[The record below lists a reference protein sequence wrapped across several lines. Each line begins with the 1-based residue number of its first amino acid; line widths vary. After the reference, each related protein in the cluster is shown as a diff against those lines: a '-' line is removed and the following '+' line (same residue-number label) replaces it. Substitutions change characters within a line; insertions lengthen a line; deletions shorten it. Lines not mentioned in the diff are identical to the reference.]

1 MYSLSQKGVFL
12 LKFFNRAITIK
23 ICAGVLFIALF
34 VPLVFFANQNNP
46 KNNSTD
52 GKSSVRYVSAKVLNV
67 VEDNTEPDQKME
79 GTRLGS
85 QEIEIEITSGVH
97 KGERSTITNYLSAL
111 HNVYTERGT
120 GIIVRIDTQANG
132 SYQTSVYNYNRAVFL
147 YIFIALFILILCII
161 GGKKGVKAVIGL
173 VFTLI
178 CVVFILIPL
187 VMKGLPAIYITVGIL
202 ILTTV
207 VSFII
212 LDGINQKTISAVL
225 GTAIGVLFAGLCS
238 IIMGNILHLSGFN
251 MEQAESLL
259 LVASDTNLK
268 IRGLMVCAI
277 LISSLG
283 AVMDMA
289 ISIASS
295 VQEIYHINPKL
306 SSGELFHSG
315 MNIGRDAMGTMA
327 FTLILA
333 FTGSSF
339 NMLLLIFSYG
349 IPFAQL
355 INTDLIGT
363 ELLQAIAATI
373 GIIVTVPVVALISS
387 RIIPRNHLLQ
397 KMEPAKAKKKA

>member
-1 MYSLSQKGVFL
+1 MAV
-12 LKFFNRAITIK
+12 
-23 ICAGVLFIALF
+23 F
-34 VPLVFFANQNNP
+34 VPLIILANQNNP

-67 VEDNTEPDQKME
+67 VKDKTEPDDNTE
-79 GTRLGS
+79 GVRLGS
-85 QEIEIEITSGVH
+85 QEIEIEITSGEH

-111 HNVYTERGT
+111 HNVYTQKGT
-120 GIIVRIDTQANG
+120 GIIVRIDTQSNG
-132 SYQTSVYNYNRAVFL
+132 SYQASVYNYNRAIFL
-147 YIFIALFILILCII
+147 YIFIALFFLILCII
-161 GGKKGVKAVIGL
+161 GGKKGLKAVVGL
-173 VFTLI
+173 IFTLI
-178 CVVFILIPL
+178 SVVFILIPL

-202 ILTTV
+202 VLTTV
-207 VSFII
+207 VSLII
-212 LDGINQKTISAVL
+212 LDGINQKTISAIL
-225 GTAIGVLFAGLCS
+225 GTAIGVLFAGICA
-238 IIMGNILHLSGFN
+238 IIMGSILHLSGFN

-268 IRGLMVCAI
+268 IRGLLVCSI

-289 ISIASS
+289 ISIASA
-295 VQEIYHINPKL
+295 VQEIHHINPKL
-306 SSGELFHSG
+306 SNDELFHSG

-349 IPFAQL
+349 IPFGQL

-363 ELLQAIAATI
+363 EILQAIAATI
-373 GIIVTVPVVALISS
+373 GIIITVPVVAFISS
-387 RIIPRNHLLQ
+387 RIIPGNSFMQWR
-397 KMEPAKAKKKA
+397 ESDITKKKA